1 MKLIKSFAA
10 AIYTIFFV
18 IVSVLASL
26 SIYIIWLISWLIPI
40 RWWRY
45 HMMKIGLFVPVIWT
59 SFLNGI
65 LHINT
70 RKKWHI
76 QGNAPLSRKNWYIL
90 ISNHQTWADIPV
102 LGFIFNLKTP
112 TVKFFMKKELL
123 WILPLVGPACWMLD
137 YPFMVRH
144 SRKDIRKNP
153 ELKGKDIETTQK
165 ACEKF
170 KEYPTTIMNFIEGT
184 RFTQSKRIHQR
195 SPYKHLLKP
204 KSGGLAIVVNEMKDH
219 LTGILNV
226 TIQYSEAK
234 MTFWKLITGN
244 FQKITIHYEQIPI
257 TDDLLGDYYANREF
271 RSYFQQWLN
280 RIWQRKDQQL
290 DKQ

>member
-1 MKLIKSFAA
+1 MKLIKSVA
-10 AIYTIFFV
+10 AIIYMIFFV

-26 SIYIIWLISWLIPI
+26 SIYIIWFMSRLIPI

-45 HMMKIGLFVPVIWT
+45 RMMKIGLLIPVIWT
-59 SFLNGI
+59 SCLNGI

-76 QGNAPLSRKNWYIL
+76 QGDVSLSRKNWYIL

-102 LGFIFNLKTP
+102 LGFIFNFKTP

-123 WILPLVGPACWMLD
+123 WVLPLVGPACWMLD

-144 SRKDIRKNP
+144 SREDIRKNP

-244 FQKITIHYEQIPI
+244 FQKITVRYEQIPI

-290 DKQ
+290 EQ